1 MITNERQYAIALI
14 ELQRFE
20 KATAEQQEQAPA
32 PDIDPHIGEA
42 MVDSLKGQVETL
54 RDEIKRYGR
63 GERGEIQADYCPA

>member
-42 MVDSLKGQVETL
+42 MVDSLKGQAETL

-63 GERGEIQADYCPA
+63 GRTR

>member
-32 PDIDPHIGEA
+32 PDIDPRIGGA
-42 MVDSLKGQVETL
+42 MVDSLKGQAETL
-54 RDEIKRYGR
+54 CDEIKRYGR
-63 GERGEIQADYCPA
+63 GRTR